1 MSLDTILSRQRVDAR
16 RAGDLRAARRLS
28 PGRVPRS
35 RQEQRGGA
43 VMKAPAIIG
52 AVEGVT
58 AEMGEAAQARGAR
71 ERRRAGT
78 GRNVMVRPKHRH
90 GPRRGLADHEEA
102 YLKASANG
110 TLPAHARQIMYAA
123 RPHIQATADRD
134 LGARF
139 DQYFTQ
145 QLLPEY
151 IEEMRRR
158 LERRL

>member
-1 MSLDTILSRQRVDAR
+1 
-16 RAGDLRAARRLS
+16 
-28 PGRVPRS
+28 
-35 RQEQRGGA
+35 
-43 VMKAPAIIG
+43 
-52 AVEGVT
+52 
-58 AEMGEAAQARGAR
+58 MGEAAQARGAR
-71 ERRRAGT
+71 SLGPPESGSTSWCDAAT
-78 GRNVMVRPKHRH
+78 VTVRDAAWQIMK
-90 GPRRGLADHEEA
+90 EA

-134 LGARF
+134 LGSTF

-151 IEEMRRR
+151 IEEDGRR